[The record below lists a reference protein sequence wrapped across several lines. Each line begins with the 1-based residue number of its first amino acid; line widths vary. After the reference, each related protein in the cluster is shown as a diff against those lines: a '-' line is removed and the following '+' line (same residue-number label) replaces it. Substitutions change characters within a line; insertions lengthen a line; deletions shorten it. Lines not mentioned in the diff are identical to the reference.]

1 MNIEEIVEKI
11 GVEKLAIAAANE
23 NLPPTKSTKPD
34 SNEEHI
40 RQSFIDALFNEI
52 KDINS
57 KIDNFKIM
65 IKEKIETAKKSIE
78 VGSKAAKNFSHAAS
92 TLKTQKLTD
101 LEKLKRELKTKKNDL
116 ELFKNKHQLERSASY
131 PPSQI
136 YIGGVLAMLLLIE
149 SVFNGFV
156 FSEALQGGLLAGVSL
171 AFLIAFINV
180 IPAFMIGKFIY
191 IQIWHISKFRKIACT
206 LLSLIWL
213 VLFALGWN
221 LFVAYVRDH
230 MDLEKSLGNNFL
242 EIGDFFSNPPTSMFE
257 ISSLNSWLLLF
268 LGFIFAIIALID
280 GVNSDDHYFGYGKVD
295 RQIKEIDEE
304 ISYVKKDLT
313 DNLDELKKSYDKELD
328 SDEVTVKASI
338 NAIGSYHT
346 SRDMLKSSFEDDI
359 ESIKGQAKIQIKK
372 YREVNTKKR
381 EDDPP
386 KYFEKEPAALV
397 FKNREFI
404 KIDIDNLD
412 IEPENVFSDTKLSI
426 AKEYDQ
432 LTTEIDEKTS

>member
-23 NLPPTKSTKPD
+23 NLTPTKSTKPD
-34 SNEEHI
+34 YNEDHI

-52 KDINS
+52 KDINA

-65 IKEKIETAKKSIE
+65 IKEKIENSKKSIE
-78 VGSKAAKNFSHAAS
+78 VGSKATKNFSHAAS

-101 LEKLKRELKTKKNDL
+101 LEKLKSELKTKKHDL
-116 ELFKNKHQLERSASY
+116 ELFKNKHHLERSASY

-156 FSEALQGGLLAGVSL
+156 FSEAMPGGLVAGVSL

-191 IQIWHISKFRKIACT
+191 VQIWHINKFRKIAST
-206 LLSLIWL
+206 LLSVIWL
-213 VLFALGWN
+213 VLFTLGWN

-230 MDLEKSLGNNFL
+230 MDLEKSLGANFL
-242 EIGDFFSNPPTSMFE
+242 QAGDFFSDPPVSMFE

-268 LGFIFAIIALID
+268 LGFLFAIIALID
-280 GVNSDDHYFGYGKVD
+280 GVNSDDHYFGYGRVD
-295 RQIKEIDEE
+295 RQIKEIEE
-304 ISYVKKDLT
+304 DISDVIKVLT
-313 DNLDELKKSYDKELD
+313 DSLEELKKSYDKELNTE
-328 SDEVTVKASI
+328 EVTVKARI

-346 SRDMLKSSFEDDI
+346 SRDMLISTFEDDI
-359 ESIKGQAKIQIKK
+359 ESIKGHAKIQIKK
-372 YREVNTKKR
+372 YRSVNTKMR

-397 FKNREFI
+397 FRNREFL

-412 IEPENVFSDTKLSI
+412 IEPKNTFIDAKLSI
-426 AKEYDQ
+426 ARESDQ
-432 LTTEIDEKTS
+432 LNTEIDEKT